1 MTDEES
7 KPRYVISIA
16 AGIVGIEAHT
26 LRYYERLG
34 LIQPERSSGNIR
46 LYSEGDIER
55 LRHIKSL
62 MSDCGVNLAGVEV
75 TLRLMQRMKE
85 MQRQI
90 EEMERKI
97 EKIAEAEMEDVMGD
111 IVKGI
116 KDIIEDAEWKE
127 V

>member
-1 MTDEES
+1 MDRES

-16 AGIVGIEAHT
+16 ARMVGIEAHT

-34 LIQPERSSGNIR
+34 LVQPERSSGNIR
-46 LYSEGDIER
+46 LYSEGDIDR
-55 LRHIKSL
+55 LRYIKAL

-75 TLRLMQRMKE
+75 ALKLMQSMRE
-85 MQRQI
+85 MQHQL

-97 EKIAEAEMEDVMGD
+97 EKIEEAEIEEVTE
-111 IVKGI
+111 
-116 KDIIEDAEWKE
+116 DIIEDVEWKE

>member
-1 MTDEES
+1 MMDRES

-16 AGIVGIEAHT
+16 ARMVGIEAHT

-34 LIQPERSSGNIR
+34 LVQPERSSGNIR
-46 LYSEGDIER
+46 LYSEEDIDR
-55 LRHIKSL
+55 LRYIKAL

-75 TLRLMQRMKE
+75 ALRLMQS
-85 MQRQI
+85 MQKMQHQL

-97 EKIAEAEMEDVMGD
+97 EKIDEVEIEDVAE
-111 IVKGI
+111 
-116 KDIIEDAEWKE
+116 DIIEDAEWKE

>member
-1 MTDEES
+1 MMDWES

-16 AGIVGIEAHT
+16 ARMIGIEAHT

-34 LIQPERSSGNIR
+34 LVQPERSSGNIR
-46 LYSEGDIER
+46 LYSEEDVDR
-55 LRHIKSL
+55 LRYIKAL

-75 TLRLMQRMKE
+75 ALRLMQRMTE
-85 MQRQI
+85 MQQQL

-97 EKIAEAEMEDVMGD
+97 KKVAEAEIEDM
-111 IVKGI
+111 IE
-116 KDIIEDAEWKE
+116 DIIEDAEWKE